1 MKIVFLGSGNVA
13 TNMSIAM
20 QNAGHAVMQIYNHRI
35 ESAKLLA
42 EELKCSYTDQ
52 LTDISV
58 QAEVYVISVK
68 DDVIEEL
75 AKQLSISGKVVVHTA
90 GSVPM
95 EALSAATTNFG
106 VLYPLQTFT
115 KGRLLDFKTI
125 PLFVE
130 AADERT
136 LAIIKELANTISS
149 SVKEAD
155 FEQRKILHLSAVLAC
170 NFVNH
175 LYDLSQDLL
184 KVYQLDFDALRPL
197 VLETALKVQKMN
209 PHEGQTGPARRNDQ
223 LVIAKH
229 LQLLSNNVP
238 LKNIYTILTD
248 SIVKSYQ

>member
-1 MKIVFLGSGNVA
+1 M
-13 TNMSIAM
+13 
-20 QNAGHAVMQIYNHRI
+20 
-35 ESAKLLA
+35 
-42 EELKCSYTDQ
+42 
-52 LTDISV
+52 
-58 QAEVYVISVK
+58 
-68 DDVIEEL
+68 
-75 AKQLSISGKVVVHTA
+75 
-90 GSVPM
+90 
-95 EALSAATTNFG
+95 
-106 VLYPLQTFT
+106 YPLQTFT